1 MRAKIV
7 FLIAVICIVVMIIV
21 GCIDNFK
28 TEEVPTF
35 TPISTTVPTITPTI
49 TIDKEACIDK
59 YTEAEEIFKYESHE
73 PELKANES
81 KNLSAMKHIEKV
93 CNYYEKENYE
103 QVGNIEVKK
112 SNEKDEIEGW

>member
-1 MRAKIV
+1 
-7 FLIAVICIVVMIIV
+7 MIIV